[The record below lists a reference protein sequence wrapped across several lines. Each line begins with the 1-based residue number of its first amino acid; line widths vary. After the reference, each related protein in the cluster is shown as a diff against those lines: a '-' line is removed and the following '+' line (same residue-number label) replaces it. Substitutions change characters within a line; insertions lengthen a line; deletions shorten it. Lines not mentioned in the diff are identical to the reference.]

1 MSMWTR
7 NPTPLTC
14 LFTFPLRKT
23 LCSPSDVV
31 SPSFQ
36 VLSSYFTEPPEIL
49 FLYLYISRASSWIFP
64 AALSLSLCSTILNL
78 SLCST
83 TLSLSCSATLD
94 LSLCSTTLS
103 LSLCSTTLSLL
114 FCSTTLSLSLCSI
127 TTLRAGH
134 AYGLSIVRPSLSLVV
149 HKQSVCLELCVR
161 VILLNLYS
169 GVRLLFLN
177 VCSVRDL
184 HRLSNT

>member
-1 MSMWTR
+1 M
-7 NPTPLTC
+7 
-14 LFTFPLRKT
+14 
-23 LCSPSDVV
+23 CSPSDVV

-36 VLSSYFTEPPEIL
+36 VLSSYFTEPPEIFFL
-49 FLYLYISRASSWIFP
+49 FLYISRASSWIFP
-64 AALSLSLCSTILNL
+64 AALSLSLCSTTLNLSLCSTTLDLSLCSTTLNLSLCSTTLNL

-83 TLSLSCSATLD
+83 TLS

-134 AYGLSIVRPSLSLVV
+134 AYGLSIVRSSLSLVV